1 MDSIATKVN
10 TTITDNVT
18 ANGGAAGDC
27 SIFNTMISGSINE
40 AFNNGSG
47 IQVLDDDTYRT
58 RATASYVTGSHNAKV
73 GFEGAYF
80 GEKTTNAVNDMRLA
94 YHYGTPDAA
103 CLTTTPTAANP
114 YPCGNMTLQWGAT
127 DPFNTAQASATD
139 RVRHEHRPRNGR

>member
-1 MDSIATKVN
+1 MN

-18 ANGGAAGDC
+18 ANGGAGAC

-47 IQVLDDDTYRT
+47 IQVLDDDTYRS
-58 RATASYVTGSHNAKV
+58 RATASYVTGSHNAKI

-80 GEKTTNAVNDMRLA
+80 AEKTTNEVNDMRLS

-103 CLTTTPTAANP
+103 CLTTAPTAANP
-114 YPCGNMTLQWGAT
+114 YPCGNMTLQWRG
-127 DPFNTAQASATD
+127 D
-139 RVRHEHRPRNGR
+139 RPDQHAHGVRDRSGST